1 MKSFVINLE
10 RRQDRKTNVEDTFR
24 NINFQDFAFYKAID
38 GKTLKGD
45 DNIYNLFYGNDFGWR
60 KGVIGCALSHYN
72 LWKQLSEEKDT
83 KLYCIFE
90 DDFSV
95 RSDFLANLK
104 KCEDFMSNFDT
115 DILMLGYHMFKDVR
129 KRNPEYDSHEP
140 LQIEPFNNPLYIGG
154 FFGYMLSRKGA
165 EKLMQYIETNGI
177 RHGIDYLIKID
188 PNLKI
193 KECRPHIIFSDWVDT
208 NNSSVDTDIQKD
220 YNPLEFPFPK
230 YQIVKF
236 NNNKYKYYPGLDS
249 CDNDIHFSGRQE
261 LNKLFEIAEKTPCVA
276 FNSLGFFKSKIN
288 KLAPSPYIDQNNG
301 LYVKTTRK
309 TRVKLICNW
318 CTPAQLCNEWN
329 HMSQGNYTW
338 NDIQVVPDDNADYFV
353 IVNKPTSNEFY
364 IPEKTIVFQM
374 EPWCYDPKQHWGIKT
389 WGEWAKPDE
398 NKFLQVRSHDKFVN
412 NCMWQLK
419 TSYNEFKFSEI
430 VKDKSKEN
438 IISTICSS
446 KYFDPGHIK
455 RIDFLKYCEKRNDP
469 SVIIHVYNHDNDHK
483 FKNYQ
488 GPHPPGYKD
497 AGILPY
503 KYYFMGENNEE
514 YNFVTEK
521 MFEPL
526 LTESLCF
533 YWGCPNISEI
543 FDPRS
548 YVLLDLS
555 DFEKSFNIIKNVIE
569 NNLWEQRLPIIRQE
583 KQRVLDYYNF
593 FPTLEKV
600 IEEAKNI
607 FSLDTKIERICFIH
621 SCNLKGVGT
630 AVLEELYK
638 EIVDSGL
645 INKLDYIVV
654 NNIGIKLNKNYFK
667 NRKVKIIN
675 HSEDT
680 SSFEIPTIEKVLNFS
695 KNWRNCKLLYLHT
708 KGITHTSGN
717 VVDWRRYLSYFM
729 ITKHEECMY
738 HLDNHDTV
746 GCNFLLKPYP
756 HFSGNFW
763 WANTNYIQTIN
774 NPLKEKHDAEWWI
787 LSNTKKFFIIHNA
800 SVDHYRFPYPA
811 SEYVG
816 DYVFY
821 PHLDIPDNDKNSLGR
836 KIAQQFR
843 IWKK

>member
-10 RRQDRKTNVEDTFR
+10 RREDRKSNVEDTFR
-24 NINFQDFAFYKAID
+24 KTNFQNYAFYKAVD

-45 DNIYNLFYGNDFGWR
+45 ENIYNLFYGNDFGWR

-72 LWKQLSEEKDT
+72 LWKQLKDEKDT
-83 KLYCIFE
+83 CKLYCIFE
-90 DDFSV
+90 DDFSL
-95 RSDFLANLK
+95 RTDFLSNLK
-104 KCEDFMSNFDT
+104 KCEDFMLNSDT

-129 KRNPEYDSHEP
+129 QRTPIYDSFSTP
-140 LQIEPFNNPLYIGG
+140 LQIEEFNNPLYIGG
-154 FFGYMLSRKGA
+154 FFGYMISKRGVA
-165 EKLMQYIETNGI
+165 KLLQYIETNGI
-177 RHGIDYLIKID
+177 RHGIDYLIKINS
-188 PNLKI
+188 NLKI

-230 YQIVKF
+230 YQIVKY
-236 NNNKYKYYPGLDS
+236 NNNQYKYYPGLDS
-249 CDNDIHFSGRQE
+249 CDNDILFSGTQT
-261 LNKLFEIAEKTPCVA
+261 LDKLFEIAEKTPCVA
-276 FNSLGFFKSKIN
+276 FNSLGFFKSKVN
-288 KLAPSPYIDQNNG
+288 KLTTSPYIDANNG
-301 LYVKTTRK
+301 LYVKTQRK

-318 CTPAQLCNEWN
+318 CTSSQLCNEWN

-338 NDIQVVPDDNADYFV
+338 NDIQVVADDNADYFV
-353 IVNKPTSNEFY
+353 IVNKPLSNEFY

-374 EPWCYDPKQHWGIKT
+374 EPWCYDPKQHWGVKT

-419 TSYNEFKFSEI
+419 TSYNEFKYGEI
-430 VKDKSKEN
+430 VKDFSKGN
-438 IISTICSS
+438 MISTICSS

-469 SVIIHVYNHDNDHK
+469 SVIIHVYNHDNDHQ

-488 GPHPPGYKD
+488 GPHQSGYKD
-497 AGILPY
+497 GGILPY

-555 DFEKSFNIIKNVIE
+555 DFEKSFNIIKDAIE

-593 FPTLEKV
+593 FPTLERV
-600 IEEAKNI
+600 IQQDRNI
-607 FSLDTKIERICFIH
+607 FPLDTKIDTICFIH
-621 SCNLKGVGT
+621 SCNLPNVGT
-630 AVLEELYK
+630 AVLDELYS
-638 EIVDSGL
+638 EIVESGL
-645 INKLDYIVV
+645 MNELDYIVV
-654 NNIGIKLNKNYFK
+654 NNIGVRLDKKRFK
-667 NRKVKIIN
+667 NKKVKIIN

-680 SSFEIPTIEKVLNFS
+680 SLFELPTIEKISNFS

-708 KGITHTSGN
+708 KGITHNSGN
-717 VVDWRRYLSYFM
+717 VVDWRKYLSYFM
-729 ITKHEECMY
+729 INKHEECLEKLSHY
-738 HLDNHDTV
+738 DAV
-746 GCNFLLKPYP
+746 GCNYLTEPYP

-763 WANTNYIQTIN
+763 WANTDYIQSIDR
-774 NPLKEKHDAEWWI
+774 PLQTRHDPEWWI
-787 LSNTKKFFIIHNA
+787 LSNTTNFYPIHN
-800 SVDHYRFPYPA
+800 SNINHYHSPYPKFL
-811 SEYVG
+811 YVT
-816 DYVFY
+816 
-821 PHLDIPDNDKNSLGR
+821 H
-836 KIAQQFR
+836 
-843 IWKK
+843 